1 MTKGLAEVGQPATA
15 MKDSQLTLLI
25 FSVLISL
32 CFGGTLLDIPPS
44 SEELHLGK
52 RFREVLRKRFNKED
66 EGIPPILADVFGE
79 VLKLLAAD
87 MFPTAFSENVSEQC
101 RNDSRTYLMSHI
113 TAQLTF
119 NPELLWALQSKLTS
133 FLLDSSRTL
142 K

>member
-1 MTKGLAEVGQPATA
+1 MKGFQLILCVFFALA
-15 MKDSQLTLLI
+15 
-25 FSVLISL
+25 FSCLGESSSDL
-32 CFGGTLLDIPPS
+32 KEP

-52 RFREVLRKRFNKED
+52 RFREVLRNRFSKED
-66 EGIPPILADVFGE
+66 EGLPPILTDVFEE

-87 MFPTAFSENVSEQC
+87 MFPTAFSENVREQC
-101 RNDSRTYLMSHI
+101 RIDSRTYLMSHI